1 MNFQVLALFNG
12 ASFHGPPSALLLITN
27 AMINETPDAIQ
38 LGIEIYDISPVISS
52 ESPESN
58 LIVAIIVILAFS
70 LLTSTFLM
78 PLVEENQSRFKHQV
92 N

>member
-1 MNFQVLALFNG
+1 
-12 ASFHGPPSALLLITN
+12 
-27 AMINETPDAIQ
+27 MINETPDAIQ
-38 LGIEIYDISPVISS
+38 LGIDIYDISPVISS